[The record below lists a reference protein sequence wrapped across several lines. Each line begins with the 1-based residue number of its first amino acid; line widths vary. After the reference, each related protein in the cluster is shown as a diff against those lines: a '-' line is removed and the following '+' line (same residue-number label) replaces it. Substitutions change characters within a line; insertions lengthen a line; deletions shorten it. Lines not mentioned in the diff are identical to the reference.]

1 MTRLIFLFTSH
12 GSAPGANIP
21 WVPETPAKNKFVSND
36 GGLPTEG
43 YFYLLRRMIET
54 GIVDEVLIFIESNR
68 GTGSCRFKR
77 RKGFIPCFVVPDI
90 TYADQYLKPDD
101 IIWARGG
108 FRSWFSFLNSKKGK
122 HWLILYAAD
131 TGREK
136 WMFWDIIFNDLN
148 EQHVLDRGGRYWFPF
163 KKPIHE
169 EIFKPLE
176 LELKYDVCIGASHIH
191 DKKAQWKMIEI
202 ANEYKK
208 LYGENLK
215 CVLPGAMRRGARSS
229 QIPEKI
235 KNYNLDIEMTSMI
248 SRQQMNTIYN
258 QSKLFVYLGY
268 GGQND
273 RGALESLRCGTPV
286 MLASYNRHAFFF
298 KNNDRIIKI
307 ANRPDEF
314 KSMAIEIRNYLQEI
328 DTEKRKETS
337 KFFQDNSGVETIILP
352 EMKRLFDV
360 LKNNEPNYKILSE
373 EYVNY

>member
-1 MTRLIFLFTSH
+1 
-12 GSAPGANIP
+12 
-21 WVPETPAKNKFVSND
+21 
-36 GGLPTEG
+36 
-43 YFYLLRRMIET
+43 
-54 GIVDEVLIFIESNR
+54 
-68 GTGSCRFKR
+68 
-77 RKGFIPCFVVPDI
+77 
-90 TYADQYLKPDD
+90 
-101 IIWARGG
+101 
-108 FRSWFSFLNSKKGK
+108 
-122 HWLILYAAD
+122 
-131 TGREK
+131 
-136 WMFWDIIFNDLN
+136 
-148 EQHVLDRGGRYWFPF
+148 
-163 KKPIHE
+163 
-169 EIFKPLE
+169 
-176 LELKYDVCIGASHIH
+176 
-191 DKKAQWKMIEI
+191 
-202 ANEYKK
+202 
-208 LYGENLK
+208 
-215 CVLPGAMRRGARSS
+215 
-229 QIPEKI
+229 
-235 KNYNLDIEMTSMI
+235 MTSMI

-373 EYVNY
+373 EYIR